1 MEVDPPQ
8 EEEEPM
14 QVDPPREE
22 EEPMQV
28 DPPRE
33 EEEPME
39 VDPSPAG
46 LMGHCS
52 TMAGCPKRR
61 RALGG
66 SQPASQ

>member
-8 EEEEPM
+8 
-14 QVDPPREE
+14 EE

-52 TMAGCPKRR
+52 TMPGCPKRR
-61 RALGG
+61 RARGG